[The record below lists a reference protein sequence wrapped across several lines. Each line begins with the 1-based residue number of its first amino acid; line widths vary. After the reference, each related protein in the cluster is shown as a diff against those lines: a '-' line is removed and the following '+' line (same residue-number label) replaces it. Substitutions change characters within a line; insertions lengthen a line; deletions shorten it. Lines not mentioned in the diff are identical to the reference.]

1 MHTRCEEEGMY
12 VNLKSSLLPGN
23 SPYSTLRC
31 QKHQDIPVSLL
42 VHTYPFY
49 CTLTESYQPAEGKH
63 SLLYWLSSEI
73 SKLNSECECKK
84 IWFYRELSN
93 LRESVQINCL
103 IWQQETWFLGIPPF
117 SICQLECRMFLQS
130 LLYLHKFATHLH
142 LPILTETPG
151 QRHLNRSLFILSH
164 LVWYKAGPGQ

>member
-1 MHTRCEEEGMY
+1 M
-12 VNLKSSLLPGN
+12 NLKYLLLPGN
-23 SPYSTLRC
+23 SPYSTLQC
-31 QKHQDIPVSLL
+31 QKRQDRESIL

-49 CTLTESYQPAEGKH
+49 CTLTESYRPAEGKH

-84 IWFYRELSN
+84 IWFYRFYRELSS
-93 LRESVQINCL
+93 LRESVQITCL

-117 SICQLECRMFLQS
+117 SICQLECWMFLQS
-130 LLYLHKFATHLH
+130 LLYLHKFATHLY

-164 LVWYKAGPGQ
+164 LV